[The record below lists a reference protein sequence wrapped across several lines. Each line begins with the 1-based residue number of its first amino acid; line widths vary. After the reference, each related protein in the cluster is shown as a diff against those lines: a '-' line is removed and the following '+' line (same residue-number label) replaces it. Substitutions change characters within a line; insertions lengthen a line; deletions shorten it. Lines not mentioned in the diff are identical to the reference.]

1 MPRIYAIADLHMSFS
16 VPNKAMDVFGEQW
29 ANHTNR
35 LQSAWKEIV
44 SEDDLVL
51 VPGDISWAMYLS
63 EAAADLAF
71 LGELPGK
78 KLLLRGNH
86 DFWWSSVTQVRR
98 MLPEGIYALQNDTF
112 RFHNVEIAGTRGWTV
127 PESSGFKESDDR
139 KLFEREKLRLQLS
152 LNHLQPDTE
161 HIVMFHYPPFSE
173 TGKPSDFVSLLKP
186 YSVKAVVYGHLHG
199 KKAHASAFTGLY
211 DETYY
216 HFAAADALDF
226 CPKPIWDTETGM
238 LL

>member
-63 EAAADLAF
+63 DAAADLAF

-78 KLLLRGNH
+78 SC
-86 DFWWSSVTQVRR
+86 FC
-98 MLPEGIYALQNDTF
+98 
-112 RFHNVEIAGTRGWTV
+112 VEIMI
-127 PESSGFKESDDR
+127 SG
-139 KLFEREKLRLQLS
+139 
-152 LNHLQPDTE
+152 
-161 HIVMFHYPPFSE
+161 
-173 TGKPSDFVSLLKP
+173 
-186 YSVKAVVYGHLHG
+186 
-199 KKAHASAFTGLY
+199 GL
-211 DETYY
+211 
-216 HFAAADALDF
+216 
-226 CPKPIWDTETGM
+226 P
-238 LL
+238 